1 VGSQVDTRSASK
13 AATRQRLLDAA
24 LQILDE
30 EGEPGLTTVNVTR
43 RAGIAQSSFYVHF
56 SDMDDLLHQL
66 IEDVWRDR
74 GRSSRAARQ
83 RYRSERERDRARDTF
98 RVPLADQLAHPDIFR
113 LVLRSRLDP
122 SSPLGEWT
130 RSLLDANREGL
141 AKDLAEQGVPHATP
155 EERRKLEMIA
165 DGLIALTDTL
175 ALGHLEG
182 RYPNIEEIVDI
193 LLLFSAGYAS
203 TTPTARRRREEA
215 RRNLR
220 Q

>member
-1 VGSQVDTRSASK
+1 MAHNVETRTASK

-24 LQILDE
+24 LEILDE
-30 EGEPGLTTVNVTR
+30 EGDAGLTTVNVTR

-56 SDMDDLLHQL
+56 SDMDDLLRQL
-66 IEDVWRDR
+66 IEEVWRDR

-83 RYRSERERDRARDTF
+83 RYRSQRERDRARDTF
-98 RVPLADQLAHPDIFR
+98 RVPLVEQLAHPDIFR

-130 RSLLDANREGL
+130 RSVLEANRSGL
-141 AKDLAEQGVPHATP
+141 EADLAEQGVPHTTAA
-155 EERRKLEMIA
+155 EKRKLAMIA
-165 DGLIALTDTL
+165 DGLIALTDAL

-182 RYPNIEEIVDI
+182 RYPDLEEVVDV

-203 TTPTARRRREEA
+203 LTPAARRRRAEA
-215 RRNLR
+215 RRQNG
-220 Q
+220 